1 MELNQIIL
9 NDHLLTELYSSFL
22 IEEDQVIN
30 KDFGIAEP
38 LINMDIVYDDPF
50 EFKHLGTNAKNI
62 LIVVHYPET
71 AFLPDDHLNFLTKI
85 ISACKLSLA
94 DVAIINHHHYY
105 GKTFE
110 EITAHFKC
118 NKVLFFAI
126 SPKEFGM
133 PIQFPFYQ
141 IQSFNK
147 STFLSSPSL
156 DELLNNASEKRKLWD
171 CMKSIFSI

>member
-9 NDHLLTELYSSFL
+9 NDNLLTELYSSFL
-22 IEEDQVIN
+22 IEEDRVIN
-30 KDFGIAEP
+30 KEFGIAEP
-38 LINMDIVYDDPF
+38 LSNMDIVNDHPF
-50 EFKHLGTNAKNI
+50 EFKHLGTNSKNI

-71 AFLPDDHLNFLTKI
+71 AFLPDDHLHFLTKI

-105 GKTFE
+105 EKTFE
-110 EITAHFKC
+110 EITTHFKC
-118 NKVLFFAI
+118 NKVLLFAI

-133 PIQFPFYQ
+133 PIHFPFYQ

-147 STFLSSPSL
+147 TIFLSCPPL
-156 DELLNNASEKRKLWD
+156 HELLNKDAEKRKLWE
-171 CMKSIFSI
+171 CMKAIFFI

>member
-9 NDHLLTELYSSFL
+9 NDNLLTELYSSFL
-22 IEEDQVIN
+22 IEEDLVMN
-30 KDFGIAEP
+30 KDFEIAESVNN
-38 LINMDIVYDDPF
+38 LNIISDDPF
-50 EFKHLGTNAKNI
+50 EFKHLGTNSKNI
-62 LIVVHYPET
+62 LIVVQYPET

-110 EITAHFKC
+110 EITTHFKC
-118 NKVLFFAI
+118 NKVLLFAI

-147 STFLSSPSL
+147 STFLSSPPL
-156 DELLNNASEKRKLWD
+156 NELLSNDAEKRKLWA
-171 CMKSIFSI
+171 CMKTIFSI